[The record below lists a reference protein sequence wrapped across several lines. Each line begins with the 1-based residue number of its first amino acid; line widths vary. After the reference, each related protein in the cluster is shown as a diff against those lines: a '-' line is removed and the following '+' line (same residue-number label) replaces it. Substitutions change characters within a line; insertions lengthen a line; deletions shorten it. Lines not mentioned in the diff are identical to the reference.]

1 MSDAFPLIRKQIQLL
16 KKINYEEFVESYKN
30 SINNPW
36 EEIFNDLLN
45 FKNKYNVLP
54 KYNSDEPYNHKNKLA
69 IWLKRQR
76 DQHKKQRLSPEKF
89 KLLDSIGIVWDTEK
103 QRRDSWNSK
112 YNKLIEFRKTNP
124 DRWPNSN
131 SKDKK
136 ERALGRWCLHN
147 RQWEKGNLKKF
158 RFGDY
163 PKERK
168 QKLDRIGFV
177 WAHGIKWEDNFI
189 KLKRNINPDYLPS
202 VDEDKHFY
210 YWLSNQYQYYIN
222 KKLSDEKIE
231 KLKQI
236 GFEEW
241 HLLRN
246 KRSLKKYREDK
257 WEENYNKLR
266 KYIDENQNKLPS
278 YNTDQFIYQWIF
290 RQINKYHR
298 GELSEYQISKL
309 NQIGI
314 KDWLNHPL
322 KFRSCS

>member
-36 EEIFNDLLN
+36 KEIFNDLLN
-45 FKNKYNVLP
+45 FKSKYNVLP
-54 KYNSDEPYNHKNKLA
+54 KYKSDEPYNHKNKLA
-69 IWLKRQR
+69 IWLRRQR
-76 DQHKKQRLSPEKF
+76 DQHKKQKLSQEKF
-89 KLLDSIGIVWDTEK
+89 KLLDSIGIVWDTVK

-163 PKERK
+163 PKERE
-168 QKLDRIGFV
+168 QKLNKIGFV

-189 KLKRNINPDYLPS
+189 KLKRNLDINPDYLPS
-202 VDEDKHFY
+202 VNEDKHFY
-210 YWLSNQYQYYIN
+210 YWLFNQYQYYKN
-222 KKLSDEKIE
+222 KRLSDEKIE

-241 HLLRN
+241 YSHR
-246 KRSLKKYREDK
+246 KKKYMGR
-257 WEENYNKLR
+257 KL
-266 KYIDENQNKLPS
+266 
-278 YNTDQFIYQWIF
+278 
-290 RQINKYHR
+290 
-298 GELSEYQISKL
+298 
-309 NQIGI
+309 
-314 KDWLNHPL
+314 
-322 KFRSCS
+322 